1 MRRGIQRLWYRRRVS
16 HPAAQRLLQARLPAP
31 ATDYTVVEFLAVDLE
46 MTDLDPRK
54 GEIVSI
60 GYVPVVGT
68 RIPVGEG
75 HAMLVRSAQGVGES
89 AVIHGIRDRDVG
101 NGLPLDEAL
110 VNLIE
115 ALTGRV
121 LLLHH
126 RTIDLAFLNRDC
138 RRVFNMPMVVPVVD
152 TMALERRRLAMRQEH
167 VGREELR
174 LYRCRE
180 RYNLPAY
187 RSHDALVD
195 ALATAELFLAQ
206 AAHIASNRRLS
217 LRKLLRWSAR

>member
-1 MRRGIQRLWYRRRVS
+1 MRRAFQRLWYRRRVI
-16 HPAAQRLLQARLPAP
+16 HPAARRLLQSPLPSGT
-31 ATDYTVVEFLAVDLE
+31 TDFTAVEFLAVDLE
-46 MTDLDPRK
+46 MTDLDPHK

-60 GYVPVVGT
+60 GYVPVVAA
-68 RIPVGEG
+68 RIPVNEG

-89 AVIHGIRDRDVG
+89 AAIHGIHDRDVG
-101 NGLPLDEAL
+101 TGLPLDEAL
-110 VNLIE
+110 ISLVE
-115 ALTGRV
+115 ALSGRV

-126 RTIDLAFLNRDC
+126 RTIDLAFLNRDF
-138 RRVFNMPMVVPVVD
+138 RRVFKMPVVAPVVD

-180 RYNLPAY
+180 RYNLPTY
-187 RSHDALVD
+187 RSHDAFVD

-206 AAHIASNRRLS
+206 AAYIGSERKLS
-217 LRKLLRWSAR
+217 LRKLLRWSTR